1 MKDQNDESINVPDVE
16 SIAGKLEEPRIRI
29 ERLTEIVPEARDLL
43 LEYYLAVN
51 VVQRDEPGA
60 LQRMITDAASGV
72 WLAFSGTEAVGCVA
86 LRRLELIPNSSECKR
101 LYVKPSA
108 RGHHVATSLL
118 DAQET
123 YALKQGLKWIYLDT
137 YDELNVAIALYR
149 DRGYEQCSRYNDN
162 PQATL
167 FMRKRIL

>member
-1 MKDQNDESINVPDVE
+1 MRNQNEESINVPNVE
-16 SIAGKLEEPRIRI
+16 SIAGRSETPRIRI
-29 ERLTEIVPEARDLL
+29 ERLTEFSPEARDLL
-43 LEYYLAVN
+43 QEYYLAVN
-51 VVQRDEPGA
+51 VVQRDEPGT
-60 LQRMITDAASGV
+60 LQRMITDAGSGM
-72 WLAFSGTEAVGCVA
+72 WLAFSGTEAVGCVV
-86 LRRLELIPNSSECKR
+86 LRRLDLIPNSSECKR

-123 YALKQGLKWIYLDT
+123 YAIKQGLKWIYLDT

>member
-1 MKDQNDESINVPDVE
+1 MRDQNEESIDVPNVE
-16 SIAGKLEEPRIRI
+16 SIAGRSETPRIRI
-29 ERLTEIVPEARDLL
+29 ERLTEFSPEASDLL
-43 LEYYLAVN
+43 QEYYLAVN

-60 LQRMITDAASGV
+60 LQRMITDAASGM
-72 WLAFSGTEAVGCVA
+72 WLAFSGTEAVGCVV
-86 LRRLELIPNSSECKR
+86 LRRLDLIPNSSECKR

-123 YALKQGLKWIYLDT
+123 YAIKQGLKWIYLDT
-137 YDELNVAIALYR
+137 YDELNDAIALYR